1 MRKNSFST
9 NMRSKSNKELET
21 ILAEKDKYTEEA
33 IQAVTWELQD
43 RNILERTDDFS
54 DEITKENVT
63 IDAAISNKNTE
74 NNKSPF
80 EELEVP
86 VLYSKKAILGFTI
99 FFSTI
104 FGAVLLMQNLKEM
117 NKPKARNQVLIFGL
131 VYTVFSTILLNY
143 LPKSF
148 FTTFILNMIGYSVL
162 TEYFWNINLGKDLVH
177 RNKQIWKILGI
188 SLLIVFGLIFFT
200 FINSEFRAIT

>member
-21 ILAEKDKYTEEA
+21 ILLEKDKYTEEA

-54 DEITKENVT
+54 DEITKETVT
-63 IDAAISNKNTE
+63 IDVAVTNESTE

-148 FTTFILNMIGYSVL
+148 FTTFILNMIGYTVL
-162 TEYFWNINLGKDLVH
+162 TGYFWNINLGKDIVH
-177 RNKQIWKILGI
+177 RDKQIWKILGI
-188 SLLIVFGLIFFT
+188 SLLIVFGLIFLLLLT
-200 FINSEFRAIT
+200 QNLEQ

>member
-1 MRKNSFST
+1 
-9 NMRSKSNKELET
+9 MRSKSNKELET
-21 ILAEKDKYTEEA
+21 ILLEKDKYTEEA

-54 DEITKENVT
+54 DEITKETVT
-63 IDAAISNKNTE
+63 IDVAVTNESTE

-143 LPKSF
+143 LPKSI
-148 FTTFILNMIGYSVL
+148 FTTLILNMIGYTVL
-162 TEYFWNINLGKDLVH
+162 TGYFWNINLGKDIVH
-177 RNKQIWKILGI
+177 RDKQIWKILGI
-188 SLLIVFGLIFFT
+188 SILIVFGLIFLLLLT
-200 FINSEFRAIT
+200 QNLEQ

>member
-1 MRKNSFST
+1 
-9 NMRSKSNKELET
+9 MRSKSNKELET
-21 ILAEKDKYTEEA
+21 ILLEKDKYTEEA

-54 DEITKENVT
+54 DEITKETVT
-63 IDAAISNKNTE
+63 IDVAVTNESTE

-148 FTTFILNMIGYSVL
+148 FTTFILNMIGYTVL
-162 TEYFWNINLGKDLVH
+162 TGYFWNINLGKDIVH
-177 RNKQIWKILGI
+177 RDKQIWKILGI
-188 SLLIVFGLIFFT
+188 SLLIVFGLIFLLLLT
-200 FINSEFRAIT
+200 QNLEQ

>member
-21 ILAEKDKYTEEA
+21 ILLEKDKYTEEA

-54 DEITKENVT
+54 DEITKETVT
-63 IDAAISNKNTE
+63 IDVAVTNESTE

-143 LPKSF
+143 LPKSI
-148 FTTFILNMIGYSVL
+148 FTTLILNMIGYTVL
-162 TEYFWNINLGKDLVH
+162 TGYFWNINLGKDIVH
-177 RNKQIWKILGI
+177 RDKQIWKILGI
-188 SLLIVFGLIFFT
+188 SLLIVFGLIFLLLLT
-200 FINSEFRAIT
+200 QNLEQ

>member
-1 MRKNSFST
+1 
-9 NMRSKSNKELET
+9 MRSKSNKELET
-21 ILAEKDKYTEEA
+21 ILLEKDKYTEEA

-54 DEITKENVT
+54 DEITKETVT
-63 IDAAISNKNTE
+63 IDVAVTNESTE

-143 LPKSF
+143 LPKSI
-148 FTTFILNMIGYSVL
+148 FTTLILNMIGYTVL
-162 TEYFWNINLGKDLVH
+162 TGYFWNINLGKDIVH
-177 RNKQIWKILGI
+177 RDKQIWKILGI
-188 SLLIVFGLIFFT
+188 SLLIVFGLIFLLLLT
-200 FINSEFRAIT
+200 QNLEQ